1 MANYINRHFPM
12 RKRLQSVIFTCI
24 VYLPLSMAAQLKPGI
39 DSLKTAL
46 QQLYAT
52 QRFNGVMVQAK
63 NGQPFAAQMA
73 GNIIPEQT
81 SSFSA
86 STPLQVPGLEQPL
99 AALVMLQLVKQGKIS
114 LSTDCMALLPELP
127 YKGITIHHLLTQ
139 QSGLPDYTKW
149 YKKHRGPLDTLTL
162 NGIPVLL
169 KALSPP
175 LLFTTGSKIEHSV
188 TNDLLLVL
196 VAEKVTGKSFDA
208 LVGEMIFIPWKMKDA
223 IWLTLPAEELNTK
236 YSHAFYWEN
245 DRQVKVKPGMDAA
258 MALPVIYASA
268 NDLIQFAARCYKAI
282 AEHPNVDKII
292 APLPKTHVEGWWQ
305 SQPGKGFEYTGSC
318 NGFDVLIHYNAKN
331 GETLVLQNSC
341 SNPLAVTMALDWLN
355 GAKIQVP
362 ITSLIFNVKIADG
375 TGTMLRQ
382 SAVRLEGSRIMAI
395 GNLKPFEGETVT
407 DGKGNI
413 LSPGFIDT
421 HSHLAG
427 YLEDYPQALAAL
439 NQGVTT
445 IISGQ
450 DGGGDPVDSLKA
462 MIGRQP
468 IAINLATYTGHTT
481 LRRTAMGESSL
492 LRPASDTEI
501 SRMQKALE
509 TELQKGSLGLSTGL
523 EYEGAFYSHR
533 NEVLA
538 LARTTAAGKGRY
550 MSHIRSEDIS
560 MHEAIDEIIEL
571 GREAKLP
578 VLISHIK
585 IALKDEWGTANR
597 LIATLQKA
605 RAEGI
610 DITADCY
617 PYDFWNSTLRVL
629 FPNKNFTNPAAA
641 LFAAEHLFDPEG
653 SVLVRFAPD
662 TSYKGKSIAQI
673 ARMRNETPAQTLLYL
688 VATADQYA
696 KDHPEATGIET
707 IMGKSMTEED
717 IVPFLS
723 WAHTNICSDGGNG
736 GHPRGYGSFTR
747 VLHRYVNE
755 MKIMSWETAIHKMT
769 GLAAEHTGIKERGF
783 IIPGYYADLVL
794 IDPETVK
801 DHADISNSKALSD
814 GIQKVWVNG
823 MPVYEHKSFLG
834 KFPGVFVGR

>member
-1 MANYINRHFPM
+1 
-12 RKRLQSVIFTCI
+12 
-24 VYLPLSMAAQLKPGI
+24 
-39 DSLKTAL
+39 
-46 QQLYAT
+46 
-52 QRFNGVMVQAK
+52 
-63 NGQPFAAQMA
+63 
-73 GNIIPEQT
+73 
-81 SSFSA
+81 
-86 STPLQVPGLEQPL
+86 
-99 AALVMLQLVKQGKIS
+99 
-114 LSTDCMALLPELP
+114 
-127 YKGITIHHLLTQ
+127 
-139 QSGLPDYTKW
+139 
-149 YKKHRGPLDTLTL
+149 
-162 NGIPVLL
+162 
-169 KALSPP
+169 
-175 LLFTTGSKIEHSV
+175 
-188 TNDLLLVL
+188 
-196 VAEKVTGKSFDA
+196 
-208 LVGEMIFIPWKMKDA
+208 
-223 IWLTLPAEELNTK
+223 
-236 YSHAFYWEN
+236 
-245 DRQVKVKPGMDAA
+245 
-258 MALPVIYASA
+258 
-268 NDLIQFAARCYKAI
+268 
-282 AEHPNVDKII
+282 
-292 APLPKTHVEGWWQ
+292 
-305 SQPGKGFEYTGSC
+305 
-318 NGFDVLIHYNAKN
+318 
-331 GETLVLQNSC
+331 
-341 SNPLAVTMALDWLN
+341 
-355 GAKIQVP
+355 
-362 ITSLIFNVKIADG
+362 
-375 TGTMLRQ
+375 
-382 SAVRLEGSRIMAI
+382 
-395 GNLKPFEGETVT
+395 
-407 DGKGNI
+407 
-413 LSPGFIDT
+413 
-421 HSHLAG
+421 
-427 YLEDYPQALAAL
+427 
-439 NQGVTT
+439 
-445 IISGQ
+445 
-450 DGGGDPVDSLKA
+450 
-462 MIGRQP
+462 
-468 IAINLATYTGHTT
+468 
-481 LRRTAMGESSL
+481 MGESSL
-492 LRPASDTEI
+492 LRPASDAEI

-823 MPVYEHKSFLG
+823 IPVYEHKSFLG

>member
-1 MANYINRHFPM
+1 
-12 RKRLQSVIFTCI
+12 
-24 VYLPLSMAAQLKPGI
+24 MAAQSYKGI
-39 DSLKTAL
+39 VSLKTAL
-46 QQLYAT
+46 YYLYTT
-52 QRFNGVMVQAK
+52 QRFNGVMVLEKKSPLSTIQIL
-63 NGQPFAAQMA
+63 
-73 GNIIPEQT
+73 GNILPGKENTIIQ
-81 SSFSA
+81 
-86 STPLQVPGLEQPL
+86 STPFQVPGLEQPI
-99 AALVMLQLVKQGKIS
+99 AAIITLQLVKQGKLS
-114 LSTDCMALLPELP
+114 LNTDCQDFFPEIP
-127 YKGITIHHLLTQ
+127 YRGITLKHLLTQ
-139 QSGLPDYTKW
+139 QSGLPDYTNL
-149 YKKHRGPLDTLTL
+149 YKRHRGPLDTLTL
-162 NGIPVLL
+162 QGLPSLL
-169 KALSPP
+169 KSLAVPQ
-175 LLFTTGSKIEHSV
+175 LFAAGSQQMHCI

-196 VAEKVTGKSFDA
+196 IAEKIAGKSFEV
-208 LVGEMIFIPWKMKDA
+208 LVEEMIFKPWKMKDA
-223 IWLTLPAEELNTK
+223 SWHTPPIHQLPRNFAQ
-236 YSHAFYWEN
+236 AFFWEN
-245 DRQVKVKPGMDAA
+245 NRRIGVKPGIDAA
-258 MALPVIYASA
+258 MALPIVYASA
-268 NDLIQFAARCYKAI
+268 NDLAKFAENCYAI
-282 AEHPNVDKII
+282 IDGHRDHEKII
-292 APLPKTHVEGWWQ
+292 APWSEDEVAGWWQ
-305 SQPGKGFEYTGSC
+305 TPTGKGFQFIGSR
-318 NGFDVLIHYNAKN
+318 NGFDVLMHYDDSI

-341 SNPLAVTMALDWLN
+341 SNPMAVMFTKNWINDRLP
-355 GAKIQVP
+355 KIP
-362 ITSLIFNVKIADG
+362 ETSLITNVWVADG
-375 TGTMLRQ
+375 TGTMLHK
-382 SAVRLEGSRIMAI
+382 SSVRLEGQRILAV
-395 GNLKPFEGETVT
+395 GDLHPFEGETVT
-407 DGKGNI
+407 DGEGKI
-413 LSPGFIDT
+413 LAPGFIDT

-427 YLEDYPQALAAL
+427 YLDDYPEALAAL

-462 MIGRQP
+462 MIARKP

-481 LRRTAMGESSL
+481 LRRQAMDEGSL
-492 LRPASDTEI
+492 LRPATDAEI
-501 SRMQKALE
+501 SRMQQALK
-509 TELQKGSLGLSTGL
+509 TELQNGSLGLSTGL

-662 TSYKGKSIAQI
+662 TIYKGKTVAEI
-673 ARMRNETPAQTLLYL
+673 ARMRGETPAQTLLYL
-688 VATADQYA
+688 VAAADKYA
-696 KDHPEATGIET
+696 KDHPDATGIET

-747 VLHRYVNE
+747 VLYRYVHE

-783 IIPGYYADLVL
+783 IIPGYFADLVL
-794 IDPETVK
+794 IDPETVQ
-801 DHADISNSKALSD
+801 DNAGINDSRALSD
-814 GIQKVWVNG
+814 GIIKVWVNG
-823 MPVYEHKSFLG
+823 TPVYGNKQFLG
-834 KFPGVFVGR
+834 KYPGVFVGR

>member
-1 MANYINRHFPM
+1 MVKYINRYFCCGF
-12 RKRLQSVIFTCI
+12 RLQSIIIICI
-24 VYLPLSMAAQLKPGI
+24 LFVPLALAAQPAEEIDNLKA
-39 DSLKTAL
+39 AL
-46 QQLYAT
+46 LQLQAT
-52 QRFNGVMVQAK
+52 QRFNGIMVQAK
-63 NGQPFAAQMA
+63 NGQILAKQIA
-73 GNIIPEQT
+73 GNNFGEQT
-81 SSFSA
+81 GNFSV
-86 STPLQVPGLEQPL
+86 STPFQVPGFEQPL
-99 AALVMLQLVKQGKIS
+99 AALVTLQLVKQRKIS
-114 LSTDCMALLPELP
+114 RSADCKTFFPEFP
-127 YKGITIHHLLTQ
+127 YNGITLNHLLTQ
-139 QSGLPDYTKW
+139 QSGLPDYTNW
-149 YKKHRGPLDTLTL
+149 YKMHRGPLDTLTL
-162 NGIPVLL
+162 AGLPGLL
-169 KALSPP
+169 KTLAPP
-175 LLFTTGSKIEHSV
+175 LLFKPGSQRMHSL
-188 TNDLLLVL
+188 TNDLLLIL
-196 VAEKVTGKSFDA
+196 LAEKVTGKSFGI
-208 LVGEMIFIPWKMKDA
+208 LVEEMIFKPWQMKDA
-223 IWLTLPAEELNTK
+223 VWLAPPVDELNTNFVR
-236 YSHAFYWEN
+236 SFYWEN
-245 DRQVKVKPGMDAA
+245 DRQVMVKPGMDAA
-258 MALPVIYASA
+258 MAIPFVYASA
-268 NDLIQFAARCYKAI
+268 NDLVQFANRCYNQLSAHT
-282 AEHPNVDKII
+282 EFEKII
-292 APLPKTHVEGWWQ
+292 TTEPATNETGFWQ
-305 SQPGKGFEYTGSC
+305 TQSGKGFSYSGSR
-318 NGFDVLIHYNAKN
+318 NGFDVLLQYEAKT
-331 GETLVLQNSC
+331 GETLVVQNRS
-341 SNPLAVTMALDWLN
+341 SNPIAVTIANNWLKGN
-355 GAKIQVP
+355 KIHVP
-362 ITSLIFNVKIADG
+362 ATSLIVNVKVADG

-382 SAVRLEGSRIMAI
+382 AAVRIEGNRILAI
-395 GNLKPFEGETVT
+395 GDLHPFEGETVT
-407 DGKGNI
+407 DGEGNI
-413 LSPGFIDT
+413 LAPGFIDT

-427 YLEDYPQALAAL
+427 YLDDYPEALAAL

-450 DGGGDPVDSLKA
+450 DGGGDPVDSLEA
-462 MIGRQP
+462 MITRKP

-481 LRRTAMGESSL
+481 LRRQAMGEGSL
-492 LRPASDTEI
+492 LRPASDAEI
-501 SRMQKALE
+501 SRMQQALK

-662 TSYKGKSIAQI
+662 TTYKGKTIAEI
-673 ARMRNETPAQTLLYL
+673 ARIRGETPAQTLLYL
-688 VATADQYA
+688 VAAADKYA
-696 KDHPEATGIET
+696 KDHPDATGIET

-747 VLHRYVNE
+747 VLHRYVHE

-783 IIPGYYADLVL
+783 IIPGYFADLVL

-801 DHADISNSKALSD
+801 DNAGINDSRALSD
-814 GIQKVWVNG
+814 GILKVWVNG
-823 MPVYEHKSFLG
+823 TPVYENKQFLG
-834 KFPGVFVGR
+834 KYPGVFVGR

>member
-1 MANYINRHFPM
+1 MVKYIKRQFLCNN
-12 RKRLQSVIFTCI
+12 RLQSIILTCI
-24 VYLPLSMAAQLKPGI
+24 LYLPLPLAAQVNPGT

-46 QQLYAT
+46 QQLHAT
-52 QRFNGVMVQAK
+52 QRFNGVMLQAK
-63 NGQPFAAQMA
+63 IGQVIANQIS
-73 GNIIPEQT
+73 GNILPEQKGGLT
-81 SSFSA
+81 A
-86 STPLQVPGLEQPL
+86 TTPFQVPGFEQPL
-99 AALVMLQLVKQGKIS
+99 AALITLQLAKQGEIS
-114 LSTDCMALLPELP
+114 LAADCRVFFPELP
-127 YKGITIHHLLTQ
+127 YKGITLNHLLTQ
-139 QSGLPDYTKW
+139 QSGLPDYTNW
-149 YKKHRGPLDTLTL
+149 YKMHRGPLDTLTL
-162 NGIPVLL
+162 QGLPGLL
-169 KALSPP
+169 KTLAPP
-175 LLFTTGSKIEHSV
+175 LLFKPGSQRIHSI
-188 TNDLLLVL
+188 TNDLLLIL
-196 VAEKVTGKSFDA
+196 VAEKVTGKSFGI
-208 LVGEMIFIPWKMKDA
+208 LVEEMIFKPWQMKDA
-223 IWLTLPAEELNTK
+223 VWLAPPVDELDK
-236 YSHAFYWEN
+236 KFARSFYWEN
-245 DRQVKVKPGMDAA
+245 DRQVMVKPGIDAA
-258 MALPVIYASA
+258 MAIPLVYASA
-268 NDLIQFAARCYKAI
+268 NDLVQFAGKCYNQLSAHT
-282 AEHPNVDKII
+282 EFEKII
-292 APLPKTHVEGWWQ
+292 AAEPATNETGFWQ
-305 SQPGKGFEYTGSC
+305 TQSGKGFSYSGSR
-318 NGFDVLIHYNAKN
+318 NGYDVLLQFEAKT
-331 GETLVLQNSC
+331 GETIVVQNSS
-341 SNPLAVTMALDWLN
+341 SNPIAVTIANNWLKGN
-355 GAKIQVP
+355 KIQVP
-362 ITSLIFNVKIADG
+362 ATALILNVKVADG

-382 SAVRLEGSRIMAI
+382 AAVRLEGNRILAI
-395 GNLKPFEGETVT
+395 GNLQPFEGETVT
-407 DGKGNI
+407 DGDGKI
-413 LSPGFIDT
+413 LAPGFIDT

-427 YLEDYPQALAAL
+427 YLDDYPEALAAL

-445 IISGQ
+445 IINGQ

-462 MIGRQP
+462 MIARKP

-481 LRRTAMGESSL
+481 LRRQAMGEGSL
-492 LRPASDTEI
+492 LQPATDAEI
-501 SRMQKALE
+501 SLMQQELKR
-509 TELQKGSLGLSTGL
+509 ELQKGSLGLSTGL

-538 LARTTAAGKGRY
+538 LARTTASGKGRY

-641 LFAAEHLFDPEG
+641 HFAAEHLFDPEG

-662 TSYKGKSIAQI
+662 TTYKGKTVAEI
-673 ARMRNETPAQTLLYL
+673 ARMRGETPAKTLLYL
-688 VATADQYA
+688 VAAADKYA
-696 KDHPEATGIET
+696 KDHPDATGIET

-783 IIPGYYADLVL
+783 IIPGYIADLVL

-801 DHADISNSKALSD
+801 DNAGINDSRALSD

-823 MPVYEHKSFLG
+823 IPVYGNKQFLG
-834 KFPGVFVGR
+834 KYPGVFVGR